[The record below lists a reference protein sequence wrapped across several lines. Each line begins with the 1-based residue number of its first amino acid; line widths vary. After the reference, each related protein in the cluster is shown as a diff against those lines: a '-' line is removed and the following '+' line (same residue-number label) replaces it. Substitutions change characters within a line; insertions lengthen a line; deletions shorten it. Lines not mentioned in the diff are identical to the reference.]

1 MAKNAS
7 KKPKIIKFGASK
19 KAKNGKNRKLVPR
32 GAKTVI
38 FELPEFIQKTVGGD
52 ERGSGER
59 IENSA

>member
-7 KKPKIIKFGASK
+7 KKPKIIKFEASK

-38 FELPEFIQKTVGGD
+38 FEVPE
-52 ERGSGER
+52 S
-59 IENSA
+59 IEKPVSEAGRDP

>member
-1 MAKNAS
+1 M
-7 KKPKIIKFGASK
+7 PKIIKFGASK
-19 KAKNGKNRKLVPR
+19 KAKNGKNRKLGPR